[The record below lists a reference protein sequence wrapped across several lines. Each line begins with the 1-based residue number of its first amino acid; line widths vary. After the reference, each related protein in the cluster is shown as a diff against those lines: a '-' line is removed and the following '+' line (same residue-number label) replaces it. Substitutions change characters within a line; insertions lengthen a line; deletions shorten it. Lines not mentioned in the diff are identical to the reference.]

1 VTCQNTKERTQRKI
15 KGYQS
20 EQSVIQHTGR
30 LVKFM
35 VTRAMGKGFIDLD
48 NRESFIQELEFDE
61 VLFELATFFYKIV
74 FNRFENFAASHHDK
88 AGIYFIVLQIIIY
101 LFYNIIAFN

>member
-15 KGYQS
+15 KGYRS

-74 FNRFENFAASHHDK
+74 FKRFVILQHTTTIK
-88 AGIYFIVLQIIIY
+88 QVFIS
-101 LFYNIIAFN
+101 